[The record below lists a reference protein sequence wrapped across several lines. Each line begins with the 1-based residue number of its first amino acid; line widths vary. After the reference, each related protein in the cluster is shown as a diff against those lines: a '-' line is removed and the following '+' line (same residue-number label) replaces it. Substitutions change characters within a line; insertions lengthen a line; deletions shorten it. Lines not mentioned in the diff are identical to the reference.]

1 MNTLTHFHLNAQQL
15 ALKDK
20 ILKAGIRE
28 HEKVIEDVRERIKEM
43 MMAVEEGDDEYDS
56 HAQSF
61 KEETTAEVSLL
72 ADQLQLANHELEELR
87 KIASYKD
94 SGHSVVE
101 FGTVV
106 RTDKA
111 IYFVS
116 AHLRKFEVDG
126 QAIQGISVHSPLY
139 LKMKG
144 KKPGDQFTHH
154 DVTHDILEVF

>member
-1 MNTLTHFHLNAQQL
+1 VNTHTHLHLNTQQL

-28 HEKVIEDVRERIKEM
+28 HEKVIQDVRSRIKEM
-43 MMAVEEGDDEYDS
+43 MTAVEEGDDEYDS

-94 SGHSVVE
+94 TGHSIVE

-106 RTDKA
+106 RTDKG
-111 IYFVS
+111 IFFVS
-116 AHLRKFEVDG
+116 AHLKKFDVDG
-126 QAIQGISVHSPLY
+126 ETIQGISVQSPLY

-144 KKPGDQFTHH
+144 KKPGEQFSHH
-154 DVTHDILEVF
+154 GISHDIIEVF